1 MIVTFE
7 DGGPPEDWILE
18 SGDERISVIRAVMTG
33 EETQLIAEW
42 LLRRANAKVREDR
55 AAAKSKP
62 TYGVSRMNGA
72 YRAWREAEI
81 LRDGVME
88 SAARYAMPFP
98 ESVQRRIDE
107 AAELETILARAN
119 ERAEPLPYISFEI
132 HAGAP
137 EVLDVDRILGDSR

>member
-33 EETQLIAEW
+33 KKTQLIAEW

-55 AAAKSKP
+55 AAAKSS
-62 TYGVSRMNGA
+62 YGRPLASRMYQA
-72 YRAWREAEI
+72 HRTAEI
-81 LRDGVME
+81 MRDAMIE

-107 AAELETILARAN
+107 AAELESILARAN
-119 ERAEPLPYISFEI
+119 ERAEPIPCIS
-132 HAGAP
+132 P
-137 EVLDVDRILGDSR
+137 EVLDVDRILGDAR